1 MTCALKKYTDSF
13 EQLTGGVG
21 RSSLTTFYR
30 NNFIFNNSADTD
42 LELVS
47 RTIGIDRVIDE
58 FIFKFTHD
66 RELDW
71 LCVSSPFFL
80 LSNLANVVQIAGCTT
95 YLPQSRNSLHSC
107 REHQRRQALPRAHL
121 VGSGHSFETAWPAA
135 RISAVPVSFA

>member
-1 MTCALKKYTDSF
+1 MCLLSVHNPPELYETCTDKP

-30 NNFIFNNSADTD
+30 DSFIFNNSADTD

-71 LCVSSPFFL
+71 LYVLSS
-80 LSNLANVVQIAGCTT
+80 S
-95 YLPQSRNSLHSC
+95 
-107 REHQRRQALPRAHL
+107 
-121 VGSGHSFETAWPAA
+121 
-135 RISAVPVSFA
+135 

>member
-1 MTCALKKYTDSF
+1 MCLLSVHTHPELYKTSANRLG
-13 EQLTGGVG
+13 QLTGGVG

-30 NNFIFNNSADTD
+30 DSFIFNNSADTD

-71 LCVSSPFFL
+71 LYVL
-80 LSNLANVVQIAGCTT
+80 NTLNLVRTQLTFTQTSWC
-95 YLPQSRNSLHSC
+95 
-107 REHQRRQALPRAHL
+107 
-121 VGSGHSFETAWPAA
+121 AA
-135 RISAVPVSFA
+135 YPP

>member
-1 MTCALKKYTDSF
+1 VHTPPELYKTSTNRL

-30 NNFIFNNSADTD
+30 DSFIFNNSADTD

-71 LCVSSPFFL
+71 LYVLFL
-80 LSNLANVVQIAGCTT
+80 PDLVWTQLTHSIQTPRCTA
-95 YLPQSRNSLHSC
+95 YP
-107 REHQRRQALPRAHL
+107 P
-121 VGSGHSFETAWPAA
+121 
-135 RISAVPVSFA
+135 

>member
-1 MTCALKKYTDSF
+1 MFLLSVKHFQPLHKESANGLA
-13 EQLTGGVG
+13 QLTGGVG

-30 NNFIFNNSADTD
+30 DSFIFNNSADTD

-71 LCVSSPFFL
+71 L
-80 LSNLANVVQIAGCTT
+80 
-95 YLPQSRNSLHSC
+95 
-107 REHQRRQALPRAHL
+107 
-121 VGSGHSFETAWPAA
+121 
-135 RISAVPVSFA
+135 